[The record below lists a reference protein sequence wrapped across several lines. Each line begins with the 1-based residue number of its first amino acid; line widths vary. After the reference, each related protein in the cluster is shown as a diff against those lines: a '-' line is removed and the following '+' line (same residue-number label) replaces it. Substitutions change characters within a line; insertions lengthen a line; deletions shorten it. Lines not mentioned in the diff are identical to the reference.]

1 MTVLDKIY
9 LKLDEN
15 PNDFIQWMRD
25 SEHELFT
32 LQDYF
37 LHEKFQEGLE
47 FGNKEGYEEGYEK
60 GFQHGYDSAT
70 ETNQKY

>member
-15 PNDFIQWMRD
+15 PDEFIQWLRD
-25 SEHELFT
+25 SEHVLFS

-37 LHEKFQEGLE
+37 LHEKFQEGFE
-47 FGNKEGYEEGYEK
+47 VGSGEGYEK
-60 GFQHGYDSAT
+60 GFQHGYDSALGAN
-70 ETNQKY
+70 EKY